1 VTGEGAL
8 RPAPFFH
15 HGGKRVTAAALALAL
30 SFLLNGVLLL
40 VRWNPGIGGA
50 QPAFSRP
57 PVLQTRSIAAVQ
69 MHAPEAEATRPV
81 AAGTGF
87 VAPETRPPVTNTAP
101 PEAPAFAEPLSALV
115 GPGVAEVASGA
126 ASSPLAGYLFG
137 ASLTR
142 SARPIEEIAP
152 EYPVAAELRAGTV
165 RLQVFIDAYGHVDR
179 VDVLGSNPTGIFDA
193 SARAAFLKARFEPA
207 LVGLRPVNSQMTIE
221 VDFKP
226 ADRNN
231 SAASRGY

>member
-1 VTGEGAL
+1 MTGEGAL
-8 RPAPFFH
+8 RPAPFFPP
-15 HGGKRVTAAALALAL
+15 GGKRVTTVAVALAL
-30 SFLLNGVLLL
+30 SILLNGVLLL
-40 VRWNPGIGGA
+40 VRWSPGIDGA
-50 QPAFSRP
+50 QPALSRL

-69 MHAPEAEATRPV
+69 MHVPEAEATRPV

-87 VAPETRPPVTNTAP
+87 VAPEIRPPATNTAA
-101 PEAPAFAEPLSALV
+101 PEAPASAEPLSALV
-115 GPGVAEVASGA
+115 APGIAEVAAES

-142 SARPIEEIAP
+142 SATPIEEIAP

-165 RLQVFIDAYGHVDR
+165 RLQVFIDAHGHVDR

-193 SARAAFLKARFEPA
+193 AARAAFLKARFEPA
-207 LVGLRPVNSQMTIE
+207 LVGMRPVKSQMTIE